1 MKVIHNLTEYP
12 SSLRNTVAT
21 LGNFD
26 GVHRGHQKIFQALLD
41 EAATRSAQALV
52 VTFFPHPLKVLA
64 PARAPRAIT
73 TLEERLRLVEACGV
87 PLVLCLPFT
96 VELARVAPADF
107 VRDTLVDGLGVRMIL
122 VGEDFRFGRNRE
134 GDIHLLRRMGKE
146 FGFDVRM
153 IRPLRIG
160 GEQVSSTR
168 IRQLIQEG
176 RVRES
181 AQLLGRYYGFA
192 GTVVRGDGRGRTL
205 GIPTANLQTD
215 SELLPPK
222 GVYAVLTRL
231 GDRRLP
237 GVANLGTKP
246 TFSGQSFAIE
256 VHLFDFDE
264 DLYGHSLRVEFV
276 ERLRDERRFESVQGL
291 MEQMGRDLLEARAR
305 LDPRCLPVLEE
316 QKG

>member
-1 MKVIHNLTEYP
+1 MKVIHHLTEYP

-26 GVHRGHQKIFQALLD
+26 GVHRGHQRIFQALLD
-41 EAATRSAQALV
+41 EAATCSAQALV

-87 PLVLCLPFT
+87 PLVLCLRFT
-96 VELARVAPADF
+96 PEFAQVAPADF
-107 VRDTLVDGLGVRMIL
+107 VRHTLVDALGVRMIL

-146 FGFDVRM
+146 FGFGVRM
-153 IRPLRIG
+153 IRPLRVS

-205 GIPTANLQTD
+205 GIPTANLATD

-231 GDRRLP
+231 GDRKLP

-246 TFSGQSFAIE
+246 TFSGRSFTIE

-264 DLYGHSLRVEFV
+264 DLYGESLRIEFV
-276 ERLRDERRFESVQGL
+276 DRLRDERRFESVQGL
-291 MEQMGRDLLEARAR
+291 VEQMGRDLLEARAR
-305 LDPRCLPVLEE
+305 LDPEGLPALEE

>member
-1 MKVIHNLTEYP
+1 MKVIHDLSEYP

-26 GVHRGHQKIFQALLD
+26 GVHRGHQKIFQALLE
-41 EAATRSAQALV
+41 EAASCSAQPLV
-52 VTFFPHPLKVLA
+52 VTFFPHPLKILA

-96 VELARVAPADF
+96 PELARVAPEDF
-107 VRDTLVDGLGVRMIL
+107 VRDTLVAALGVRKIL
-122 VGEDFRFGRNRE
+122 VGEDFRFGRDRE
-134 GDIHLLRRMGKE
+134 GDIRLLRDMGKE
-146 FGFDVRM
+146 FGFAVRR
-153 IRPLRIG
+153 IRPLRVG

-181 AQLLGRYYGFA
+181 ARLLGRYYGFT

-205 GIPTANLQTD
+205 GVPTANLQTD
-215 SELLPPK
+215 SELFPPK
-222 GVYAVLTRL
+222 GVYAVLAQL
-231 GDRRLP
+231 GDRTLP

-246 TFSGQSFAIE
+246 TFSGHSFAIE
-256 VHLFDFDE
+256 VHLFDFED
-264 DLYGHSLRVEFV
+264 DLYGQSLRIDFV
-276 ERLRDERRFESVQGL
+276 DRLREERRFESVQGL
-291 MEQMGRDLLEARAR
+291 VEQMTHDLREARAR
-305 LDPRCLPVLEE
+305 LDPKRLPLPEE
-316 QKG
+316 QKS